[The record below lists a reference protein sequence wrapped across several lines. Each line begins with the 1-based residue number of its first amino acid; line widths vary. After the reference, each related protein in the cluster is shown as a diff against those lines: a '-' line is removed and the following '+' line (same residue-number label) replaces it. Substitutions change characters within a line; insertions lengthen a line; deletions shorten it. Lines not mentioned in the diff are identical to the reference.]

1 MKSLCAHVHTT
12 PSMSEQRTF
21 SASLQAFNTRSG
33 SANGQRSS
41 RPGSVG
47 SMFQNL
53 RNPFSS
59 SQGGSSPGG
68 GGSEDRQSLLSS
80 WRDSAQ
86 NALAAVGLADSSPQ
100 QEDEFCGLT
109 FWQRLLG
116 FATCL
121 FMAFI
126 CFLFAFFSLPL
137 VVLRPAK
144 FATLYTVGSILA
156 LSSMALLKGPR
167 AHFKHI
173 TSRER
178 LPFSIAYFSSMI
190 LTLYFALVQSSYIFT
205 ILFSIIQLL
214 ALLWYLGSYAPGGT
228 SIMSSFTR
236 WLTGTGSIRLPV

>member
-1 MKSLCAHVHTT
+1 
-12 PSMSEQRTF
+12 MSEERAF
-21 SASLQAFNTRSG
+21 RESLQAFNTRSG
-33 SANGQRSS
+33 TANGQRSS
-41 RPGSVG
+41 RPGSAG

-59 SQGGSSPGG
+59 SQGGNSPGG
-68 GGSEDRQSLLSS
+68 AAEDRQSLLSS

-86 NALAAVGLADSSPQ
+86 NALAAVGLADSSRQ
-100 QEDEFCGLT
+100 QEEEFCGLT
-109 FWQRLLG
+109 FWQRLVG

-126 CFLFAFFSLPL
+126 CFLFAFFSLPF
-137 VVLRPAK
+137 VVLNPAK

-173 TSRER
+173 ASRER

-228 SIMSSFTR
+228 SIMGSFTR
-236 WLTGTGSIRLPV
+236 WLTGTGNIRLPV